1 MTQTLTTQHLTPEA
15 TAVLLR
21 NLPDYV
27 KSALEE
33 RSIELE
39 CPIEAAIEM
48 AIASFLDDEAF
59 SFEDCLLAKRSPLS
73 PGSR

>member
-27 KSALEE
+27 KLALEE

-59 SFEDCLLAKRSPLS
+59 SFEDCLLAKRL
-73 PGSR
+73 GSGN